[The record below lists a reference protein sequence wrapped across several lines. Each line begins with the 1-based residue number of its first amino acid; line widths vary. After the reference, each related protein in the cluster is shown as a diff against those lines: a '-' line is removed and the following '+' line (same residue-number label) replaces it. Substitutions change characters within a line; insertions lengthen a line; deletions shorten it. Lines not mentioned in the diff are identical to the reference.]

1 MGKAIYT
8 LGLSKI
14 EVGAT
19 AADGGMGESLAPLG
33 YTYQDT
39 CKMTQEDPETTDHYA
54 EEVDDPVVS
63 ISRGGKTN
71 FAFSLMNPSVTVLAD
86 LLGGTADE
94 GSGKWEAPDKIP
106 VVEKSV
112 RITPE
117 QGLKFEIPR
126 MKLVS
131 KINGDFS
138 KKGIL
143 LIEVAGTV
151 LQPTKAG
158 TKKMTATLLP
168 ATDPQE

>member
-1 MGKAIYT
+1 MAAKKTYT
-8 LGLSKI
+8 IGLSKI
-14 EVGAT
+14 EVGAI
-19 AADGGMGESLAPLG
+19 AEDGGMGETLDVLG

-39 CKMTQEDPETTDHYA
+39 CTMTQEDPETTDHY
-54 EEVDDPVVS
+54 PVIS

-71 FAFSLMNPSVTVLAD
+71 FNFSIMNPSVTVLAD
-86 LLGGTADE
+86 LLGGVGTPGT
-94 GSGKWEAPDKIP
+94 GSTPDKWEAPDKIP

-131 KINGDFS
+131 KINATFS
-138 KKGIL
+138 KSGIL

-151 LQPTKAG
+151 MQPTKTG
-158 TKKMTATLLP
+158 TKKMTATLMT
-168 ATDPQE
+168 ADAQA